1 MIKKKIKKNLH
12 FDSRVI
18 HDALEPDKWHGSTLP
33 PIFQSASTLHRTA
46 ESLSDTFAGK
56 KKDHIYMRLTNP
68 TNSVF
73 EDKITA
79 LENGKGA
86 VAMSSG
92 MAAIT
97 NTCMAL
103 LRSKD
108 EFLCGNFLFMSTYLL
123 FTGVFKKYN
132 LNAKIVDMQNIQEIE
147 DSITDKTR
155 FIYIETIGNPKMDI
169 PDIKKIA
176 RIAQIN
182 KLPLIVDNTLASPY
196 LVCPIDLGADIVIH
210 STTKYLSGHGAAT
223 GGIVVDAGHFQW
235 EGNERFPDFI
245 PFIERKGELALLDK
259 IWREHHINFG
269 TTQAPFHSYLAMI
282 GMDTLGLRME
292 RHMAN
297 AIKVADYL
305 KSQQKVKWVNFPG
318 LPDHDNHEI
327 AKRVFDNKGF
337 GAMIGFGL
345 KNQEQCFTLIDNLN
359 MIYHLANLGDCKT
372 LIIHPWSSQYVSF
385 DPKVKTALCITPDLI
400 RLSVGIED
408 PDDIINDIDQALEK
422 I

>member
-1 MIKKKIKKNLH
+1 MDKKDLH

-18 HDALEPDKWHGSTLP
+18 HEALTPDLWNGATLP
-33 PIFQSASTLHRTA
+33 PIFQSASSQHETA
-46 ESLSDTFAGK
+46 QSLSDTFAGK
-56 KKDHIYMRLTNP
+56 QKSHIYMRLTNP

-73 EDKITA
+73 EEKVA
-79 LENGKGA
+79 SLENGKGA
-86 VAMSSG
+86 VVMSSG
-92 MAAIT
+92 MAAVN

-103 LRSKD
+103 LRSGD
-108 EFLCGNFLFMSTYLL
+108 EFITGTSLFMSTYLL
-123 FTGVFKKYN
+123 FTGIFKKYN
-132 LNAKIVDMQNIQEIE
+132 LNAKIVDIKNTKAIE

-169 PDIKKIA
+169 PDIQKIA
-176 RIAQIN
+176 KTAKAN
-182 KLPLIVDNTLASPY
+182 GLPLVVDNTLASPY
-196 LVCPIDLGADIVIH
+196 LTQPIDLGADVVIH

-223 GGIVVDAGHFQW
+223 GGIVVDGGNFKW
-235 EGNERFPDFI
+235 ENNDRFPDFT

-292 RHMAN
+292 RHMSN
-297 AIKVADYL
+297 AVKVANYL
-305 KSQQKVKWVNFPG
+305 KSHKKVRWVNFPG
-318 LPDHDNHEI
+318 LSDHPDHGT
-327 AKRVFDNKGF
+327 AKEEFNNKGF

-345 KNQEQCFTLIDNLN
+345 ENQEQCFTLIDNLN

-372 LIIHPWSSQYVSF
+372 LIIHPWSSQYISF
-385 DPKVKTALCITPDLI
+385 DPDVKTGLSITPDLV
-400 RLSVGIED
+400 RLSVGIEN
-408 PDDIINDIDQALEK
+408 PDDIINDIDQALDK

>member
-1 MIKKKIKKNLH
+1 MGKGNDLH

-18 HDALEPDKWHGSTLP
+18 HEALTPDEWHGSTLP
-33 PIFQSASTLHRTA
+33 PIFQSASSLHNTA
-46 ESLSDTFAGK
+46 QSLSDTFAGK
-56 KKDHIYMRLTNP
+56 QKSHIYMRLTNP

-73 EDKITA
+73 EEKVTS

-103 LRSKD
+103 LRSGD
-108 EFLCGNFLFMSTYLL
+108 EFISGNSLFMSTYLL

-132 LNAKIVDMQNIQEIE
+132 LNAKIIDIKNPKEIE
-147 DSITDKTR
+147 NAITNKTR
-155 FIYIETIGNPKMDI
+155 FLYAETIGNPKMDI

-176 RIAQIN
+176 KIADDHG
-182 KLPLIVDNTLASPY
+182 LPLIVDNTLASPY
-196 LVCPIDLGADIVIH
+196 LARPIDLGANVVIH

-223 GGIVVDAGHFQW
+223 GGIVIDGGNFQW
-235 EGNERFPDFI
+235 ENNKRFPDFV

-282 GMDTLGLRME
+282 GMDTLALRME
-292 RHMAN
+292 KHMSN
-297 AIKVADYL
+297 AVKVAKHL
-305 KSQQKVKWVNFPG
+305 KLHKKISWVNFPG
-318 LPDHDNHEI
+318 LPDHPDHET
-327 AKRVFDNKGF
+327 ANKVFCNQGF
-337 GAMIGFGL
+337 GAMIAFGL
-345 KNQEQCFTLIDNLN
+345 ENQEQCFTLIDNLN

-372 LIIHPWSSQYVSF
+372 LIIHPWSSQYISF
-385 DPKVKTALCITPDLI
+385 DPEVKTGLSITPDLL
-400 RLSVGIED
+400 RLSVGIEN
-408 PDDIINDIDQALEK
+408 PEDIINDIDQALDK

>member
-1 MIKKKIKKNLH
+1 MKKENSLH

-18 HDALEPDKWHGSTLP
+18 HEALEPDQWKGSTLP
-33 PIFQSASTLHRTA
+33 PIFQSASTLHETA
-46 ESLSDTFAGK
+46 ESLSNTFAGR

-73 EDKITA
+73 ENKIA
-79 LENGKGA
+79 SLENGKGA

-103 LRSKD
+103 LRSGD
-108 EFLCGNFLFMSTYLL
+108 EFVCSNSLFMSTYIL

-132 LNAKIVDMQNIQEIE
+132 LNARIINMDNMDELK
-147 DSITDKTR
+147 SAITDKTR

-169 PDIKKIA
+169 PDIEKIA
-176 RIAQIN
+176 DLAHASG
-182 KLPLIVDNTLASPY
+182 LPLVVDNTLASPW
-196 LVCPIDLGADIVIH
+196 LVRPIDLGADVVIH

-223 GGIVVDAGHFQW
+223 GGIVVDAGTFPW
-235 EGNERFPDFI
+235 KDNIRFPDFV
-245 PFIERKGELALLDK
+245 PFIERKGDLALMDK

-292 RHMAN
+292 RHAAN
-297 AIKVADYL
+297 SIKVAEYL
-305 KSQQKVKWVNFPG
+305 KSHKKVKWVNFSG
-318 LPDHDNHEI
+318 LSDHGYHET
-327 AKRVFDNKGF
+327 ARKVFNDKGF
-337 GAMIGFGL
+337 GAMIAFGL
-345 KNQEQCFTLIDNLN
+345 ENQDHCFTFIDNLE

-372 LIIHPWSSQYVSF
+372 LIIHPWSSQYVLF
-385 DPKVKTALCITPDLI
+385 DEDVKTGLGITPDLL
-400 RLSVGIED
+400 RLSVGIEN
-408 PDDIINDIDQALEK
+408 PDDIINDIDQALERV
-422 I
+422 